1 MKLRDIFKK
10 REPYWPNIVPEA
22 YIDDILDL
30 FQKIAPYTMTG
41 PERIWAMF
49 SASEYIDKANIE
61 GDVVECGVWRGGNM
75 ILAKRVHQRL
85 PLSRQFW
92 LYDTFAG
99 MSEPT
104 KHDRSFAGPLASSM
118 MAKYATPTHSEWCY
132 ASLEDVKANF
142 EKFRALDDSVKFIKG
157 KVEDTLKDPKNLP
170 GKIALLRLDT
180 DWYESTKI
188 ELEVLY
194 PRLVPGGVC
203 IIDDYG
209 HWRGARKA
217 VDEYFA
223 DQAILL
229 QRIDYTAR
237 MFVKR

>member
-10 REPYWPNIVPEA
+10 RETYWPKVVPEA
-22 YIDDILDL
+22 EPYSTFTFRD
-30 FQKIAPYTMTG
+30 IAPYTMTS

-49 SASEYIDKANIE
+49 SACEYIDKAKIE

-75 ILAKRVHQRL
+75 ILAKKTHQL
-85 PLSRQFW
+85 VPLSRKFW

-118 MAKYATPTHSEWCY
+118 MAKYAKPTHSEWCY

-142 EKFRALDDSVKFIKG
+142 EKFRVLDDSVKFIKG
-157 KVEDTLKDPKNLP
+157 KVEDTLKIAENRPE
-170 GKIALLRLDT
+170 KIALLRLDT
-180 DWYESTKI
+180 DWYESTKA

-194 PRLVPGGVC
+194 PRLQAGGVC

-209 HWRGARKA
+209 HWQGARKA
-217 VDEYFA
+217 VDEYFKG
-223 DQAILL
+223 QAILFH
-229 QRIDYTAR
+229 RIDYTAR